1 MFKKIFQFFK
11 EVRQELR
18 HVAWPSI
25 EDLKEGTSVVITFSV
40 MLGIFIWIIDNIF
53 TQIVRLVILQ

>member
-1 MFKKIFQFFK
+1 MFKKIIQFFK

-53 TQIVRLVILQ
+53 TQIVRLVILR

>member
-1 MFKKIFQFFK
+1 MFKKMIQFFK
-11 EVRQELR
+11 EVKQEMR

-53 TQIVRLVILQ
+53 TEIVKLVILQ